1 MERGRFV
8 ERIPPVLGTIHAL
21 VDLVCVTAVLRALGV
36 HPTDATGTYTVVV
49 GYDLIAFAAQ
59 LPLGLLADR
68 VKALR
73 AATVAG
79 IVLSG
84 LAVFTTGRAE
94 VTMVMAGIG
103 NALFHIGAG
112 GMVLARAG
120 GRATPA
126 GVFVAPGSIGLGLGL
141 WLGPRTDIPIWPLL
155 ALGAVALAVVV
166 PMKAPVQTDTA
177 RSAEQGRELPARP
190 ELAALAL
197 LLLSVTVRGFVE
209 SVGCQWCPKTAY
221 LMVALPLVGFMA
233 RLLGGYAS
241 DRLGWVETSLGAL
254 LLSAPL
260 IAFNHGSLVPALTGL
275 LFFQMTMPVTLMAV
289 WQIMPRK
296 PATAFGFPCV
306 GLVVGT
312 ILSGEAPIRTM
323 LDGQFLFGL
332 VAASAT
338 ALLLA
343 LELIGVRRKGGLIR
357 RVSPHCEDGNGEEN
371 NGC

>member
-8 ERIPPVLGTIHAL
+8 ERLPLGLGTIHAL
-21 VDLVCVTAVLRALGV
+21 VDLVCVTAVLRALPV
-36 HPTDATGTYTVVV
+36 HPTDAAGSYTVVV

-68 VKALR
+68 LKALR
-73 AATVAG
+73 AASVAG
-79 IVLSG
+79 LILSG
-84 LAVFTTGRAE
+84 IAVLTTGRAD
-94 VTMVMAGIG
+94 VTMVVAGIG

-126 GVFVAPGSIGLGLGL
+126 GVFVAPGSLGLGLGL
-141 WLGPRTDIPIWPLL
+141 WLGPRADIPTWPLL
-155 ALGAVALAVVV
+155 ALVAASLAVVV
-166 PMKAPVQTDTA
+166 PMKAPLQTDTA
-177 RSAEQGRELPARP
+177 RSAEQGRGLPAWP
-190 ELAALAL
+190 LLAALAL

-209 SVGCQWCPKTAY
+209 SVGCQWCPKTAF
-221 LMVALPLVGFMA
+221 LVVALPLVGFTA

-241 DRLGWVETSLGAL
+241 DRLGWVETSVGAL

-260 IAFNHGSLVPALTGL
+260 IAFNHGSIVPALAGL
-275 LFFQMTMPVTLMAV
+275 LLFQMTMPVTLMGV
-289 WQIMPRK
+289 WRIMPRM

-323 LDGQFLFGL
+323 LDGQFLLGL

-343 LELIGVRRKGGLIR
+343 LELLGVRRKSRLI
-357 RVSPHCEDGNGEEN
+357 
-371 NGC
+371 